1 MLILLQ
7 STHPEKL
14 HSASEKTEHYGC
26 GTSCAVKD
34 VQARNLVKVSS
45 SIIYISSIFISILYS
60 FYFSEGEIVRW
71 STDGSKFIVQS
82 GSTIDLY
89 STVAILKKFS

>member
-1 MLILLQ
+1 MSTLLQ
-7 STHPEKL
+7 FTHPEKL
-14 HSASEKTEHYGC
+14 HLASEKTERYGC
-26 GTSCAVKD
+26 GISCVVKD

-45 SIIYISSIFISILYS
+45 SIFQQTYSIRLSH
-60 FYFSEGEIVRW
+60 FYSEGEIVRW

-89 STVAILKKFS
+89 STVAIFLQSITS

>member
-7 STHPEKL
+7 FIHPEKL
-14 HSASEKTEHYGC
+14 HSASEKTERCGC
-26 GTSCAVKD
+26 GISCVVKD
-34 VQARNLVKVSS
+34 VRARNLVKVSS
-45 SIIYISSIFISILYS
+45 IFYFSIFYPFS
-60 FYFSEGEIVRW
+60 FYSEGEIVRW

-89 STVAILKKFS
+89 STVAILYI